1 MTITIKVPTGFTVVA
16 HGMTQVVAEL
26 PMASIVYLLANGYS
40 QSLGDAATS
49 AIAKAKTSAVK
60 VANETRGKGN
70 AMSRDATDAFLATTA
85 IVSMCESA
93 AIDAKNKRQQAL
105 MDGTMVIGT
114 RGPNGPRLSPL
125 DTFCLACAESDAK
138 AMASRKGKAMPKGE
152 ELATLLAAII
162 DVKRRDYTDRFH
174 ETATPDSALD
184 GLI

>member
-1 MTITIKVPTGFTVVA
+1 MTITIKVPTDFTVAA
-16 HGMTQVVAEL
+16 HGMRQVVAEL

-49 AIAKAKTSAVK
+49 AIAKAKASAVK

-93 AIDAKNKRQQAL
+93 AIDAKIKRHQAL
-105 MDGTMVIGT
+105 EDGTMIIGT

-125 DTFCLACAESDAK
+125 EAFCLACAESDAK
-138 AMASRKGKAMPKGE
+138 AMASRKGKPMPKGE
-152 ELATLLAAII
+152 ELATLLAAIV
-162 DVKRRDYTDRFH
+162 DVKRGSYIDRFN
-174 ETATPDSALD
+174 ETASPDSD
-184 GLI
+184 LIDLM